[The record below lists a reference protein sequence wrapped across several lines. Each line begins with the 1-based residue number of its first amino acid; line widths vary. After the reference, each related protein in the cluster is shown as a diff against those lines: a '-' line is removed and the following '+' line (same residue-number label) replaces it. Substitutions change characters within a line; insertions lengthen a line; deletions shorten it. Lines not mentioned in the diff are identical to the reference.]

1 MGDIDI
7 GQRELT
13 KFNVKTLCPEKALRN
28 DIFLGALFW
37 RVNELVLNLER
48 YER

>member
-13 KFNVKTLCPEKALRN
+13 KFNVKTCPEKALRN
-28 DIFLGALFW
+28 DIFLGALFE
-37 RVNELVLNLER
+37 RVCELVLNLNER